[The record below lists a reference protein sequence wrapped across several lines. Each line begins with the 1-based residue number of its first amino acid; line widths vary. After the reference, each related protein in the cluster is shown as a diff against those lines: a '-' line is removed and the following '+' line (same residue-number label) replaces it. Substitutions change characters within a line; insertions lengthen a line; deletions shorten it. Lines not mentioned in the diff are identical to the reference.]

1 MIFYTEE
8 IKIDQAEKL
17 LASCNLKCPEGVDYT
32 VGVFLQENSVQ
43 ETCNDKNRLVGCG
56 SLKKDMIQGIAVDPA
71 FQGED
76 LTAKILT
83 HLIQKAA
90 AQGITSLYLFTK
102 PEKAMSFTGLG
113 FHQIISA
120 RPYAA
125 LLEWG
130 SGGIEE
136 YLETIRKYRKSKTGA
151 DDKAGSD
158 SVCGLIM
165 NCNPFT
171 KGHRYLVEK
180 AAGACSQ
187 VYLLV
192 VEEDKSL
199 FSFQDRMNMVKDGV
213 RDLKN
218 VTVLPGGRYAV
229 SELTFPSYF
238 TKDENLAAAH
248 AAVDAE
254 LFAQKIAPALGI
266 NRRFIGTEP
275 LSAVT
280 KIYNETLKQR
290 LPKYG
295 ITVTEIPRLSCSMG
309 FEISSC
315 GGDFQEQSGGGGIC
329 DFAGDTS
336 GKIFDIEYPPVSAT
350 RVRQLLAK
358 LSGTH
363 PVEGDFRQE
372 NGSLRL
378 PLKIDSTP
386 KNGRIKKELEQLIP
400 ASTLR
405 YIFGTDEQDAP
416 DPLQS
421 PKMQSIEKLSEKNAA
436 NVPLGKKSAGQRYH
450 RQVTLMELLDSREDR
465 VKKQKELLQA
475 YRSENGVLISITL
488 NIPGPI
494 KDSHTYRNA
503 MHRAMNVLTECFAQN
518 EILHQEIRELV
529 TGPEGYL
536 VVQGRSAEE
545 VKKIT
550 CSIEDGSR
558 LGRLFDMDVMTEKGS
573 ISRKDLGKPGRKC
586 LICGEDAK
594 LCARSQRHPMQELL
608 AEVDRI
614 LEDAEISEEG

>member
-1 MIFYTEE
+1 MAFYTEE
-8 IKIDQAEKL
+8 IKINQAEKL
-17 LASCNLKCPEGVDYT
+17 LVSCGLKCPEGVDYT
-32 VGVFLQENSVQ
+32 VGVFLQEHGMQ
-43 ETCNDKNRLVGCG
+43 EAYGGEDRLVGCG
-56 SLKKDMIQGIAVDPA
+56 SLKKDMIQGIAVDPS

-76 LTAKILT
+76 LTAKIIT
-83 HLIQKAA
+83 HLVQKATE
-90 AQGITSLYLFTK
+90 QGMKSLYLFTK
-102 PEKAMSFTGLG
+102 PEKTASFTGLG
-113 FHQIISA
+113 FRQIVSA

-136 YLETIRKYRKSKTGA
+136 YLRMLRDNRKTETETDHFTDEKKETINGG
-151 DDKAGSD
+151 DD
-158 SVCGLIM
+158 VCGLVM

-180 AAGACSQ
+180 AAESCSR

-192 VEEDKSL
+192 VEEEKSL
-199 FSFQDRMNMVKDGV
+199 FSFRDRLQMVKDGV

-218 VTVLPGGRYAV
+218 VVVLQGGRYAV

-238 TKDENLAAAH
+238 TKNENLAAAH

-254 LFAQKIAPALGI
+254 IFAQKIAPALGI

-280 KIYNETLKQR
+280 RTYNETLKQR

-295 ITVTEIPRLSCSMG
+295 ITVTEIPRMP
-309 FEISSC
+309 FR
-315 GGDFQEQSGGGGIC
+315 
-329 DFAGDTS
+329 
-336 GKIFDIEYPPVSAT
+336 GKIPISAT
-350 RVRQLLAK
+350 FVRQLLMEM
-358 LSGTH
+358 LNEENN
-363 PVEGDFRQE
+363 PQEGCC
-372 NGSLRL
+372 LRL
-378 PLKIDSTP
+378 PLRIESASKSE
-386 KNGRIKKELEQLIP
+386 KIKKELEQLIP

-405 YIFGTDEQDAP
+405 YLFGTDEQEAP

-421 PKMQSIEKLSEKNAA
+421 QKMQSIEKLPEKNAA
-436 NVPLGKKSAGQRYH
+436 NVPPEKKSAGQTYR
-450 RQVTLMELLDSREDR
+450 RQVTLTELLDSREDR

-488 NIPGPI
+488 NIPGPV
-494 KDSHTYRNA
+494 KDTPAYRNA
-503 MHRAMNVLTECFAQN
+503 MHRAMNVLTECFAQK
-518 EILHQEIRELV
+518 EILHREIRELV

-536 VVQGRSAEE
+536 VVKGKTADEI
-545 VKKIT
+545 KKVT
-550 CSIEDGSR
+550 CGIEDGSR

-614 LEDAEISEEG
+614 LEDAEISREG

>member
-1 MIFYTEE
+1 MAFYTEE
-8 IKIDQAEKL
+8 IKINQAEKL
-17 LASCNLKCPEGVDYT
+17 LVSCGLKCPEGVDYT
-32 VGVFLQENSVQ
+32 VGVFLQENGMQ
-43 ETCNDKNRLVGCG
+43 EAYGGEDRLVGCG
-56 SLKKDMIQGIAVDPA
+56 SLKKDMIQGIAVDPS

-76 LTAKILT
+76 LTAKIIT
-83 HLIQKAA
+83 HLVQKAT
-90 AQGITSLYLFTK
+90 AQGMKSLYLFTK
-102 PEKAMSFTGLG
+102 PEKAASFTGLG
-113 FHQIISA
+113 FRQIVSA

-151 DDKAGSD
+151 DDKSSSD
-158 SVCGLIM
+158 SVCGLVM

-171 KGHRYLVEK
+171 KGHRYLAEK
-180 AAGACSQ
+180 AAESCSQ

-238 TKDENLAAAH
+238 TKDENLAVAH

-254 LFAQKIAPALGI
+254 LFGQKIAPALGI

-295 ITVTEIPRLSCSMG
+295 ITVTEIPRLSCSME

-315 GGDFQEQSGGGGIC
+315 CGDFQAQSCGGGIC
-329 DFAGDTS
+329 GFAGDTS
-336 GKIFDIEYPPVSAT
+336 EKNFDIEHPPVSAT
-350 RVRQLLAK
+350 RVRKLLAE

-363 PVEGDFRQE
+363 LVEGDLRQE
-372 NGSLRL
+372 SGSLRL
-378 PLKIDSTP
+378 PLKIDNTP

-405 YIFGTDEQDAP
+405 YLFGTDEQETP

-421 PKMQSIEKLSEKNAA
+421 QKMQSIEKLPEKNAA
-436 NVPLGKKSAGQRYH
+436 NVPPEKKSAGQTYR
-450 RQVTLMELLDSREDR
+450 RQVTLTELLDSREDR

-488 NIPGPI
+488 NIPGPV
-494 KDSHTYRNA
+494 KDTPAYRNA
-503 MHRAMNVLTECFAQN
+503 MHRAMNVLTECFAQK
-518 EILHQEIRELV
+518 EILHREIRELV

-536 VVQGRSAEE
+536 VVKGKTADEI
-545 VKKIT
+545 KKVT
-550 CSIEDGSR
+550 CGIEDGNR
-558 LGRLFDMDVMTEKGS
+558 LGRLFDMDVMTEERS

-594 LCARSQRHPMQELL
+594 LCARSQRHSMQELL

-614 LEDAEISEEG
+614 LEDAEISREG